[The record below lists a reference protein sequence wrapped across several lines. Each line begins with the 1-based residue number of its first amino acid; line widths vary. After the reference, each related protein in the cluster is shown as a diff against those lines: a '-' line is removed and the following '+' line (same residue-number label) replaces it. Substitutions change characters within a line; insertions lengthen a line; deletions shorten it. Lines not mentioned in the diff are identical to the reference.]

1 MKIAVG
7 GIKQETNCFSP
18 IPTPR
23 SSWMELEGTDILT
36 LRGTKKDIGGI
47 LDVADREGWD
57 VLPTFYAESTPAAP
71 TNYEAYQDMRERIL
85 RPLRKNEVDGVIL
98 CFHGAMLAE
107 GVEDPEGDIICAIR
121 EIIGDK
127 PLMVTEDL
135 HANNTEKAALHVDAL
150 FAFDTNP
157 HIDAY
162 DRAVEVA
169 ECMAKTLKGQWH
181 PVTAYCHPPIAFPTI
196 NLLTAHGPMF
206 RLFER
211 AREWEKREG
220 MINVSVC
227 GGFPYVDVDY
237 AGFNVVATADGDRAL
252 AQAACDDICTMA
264 WQTREEFIKKLPS
277 VSEAMALART
287 LLEKKPERPVI
298 LADVS
303 DNPGGGGSSET
314 TELLRAMIQA
324 NIPGSAAA
332 LIWDP
337 ETVRRALEVGIG
349 NTAEFS
355 IGGKASPDYGAPVVV
370 TARVKTITDG
380 HFRFYGPM
388 GRGDCYDLGI
398 GVRLEVGNVQIAV
411 YTVRHPCNHVEVF
424 TELGIDPTRQRL
436 LLIKSRGH
444 FRADF
449 EPIASHIIEVDAP
462 GAANPDISRYTYKHL
477 RAWPMDP
484 TITKWRA

>member
-1 MKIAVG
+1 
-7 GIKQETNCFSP
+7 
-18 IPTPR
+18 
-23 SSWMELEGTDILT
+23 
-36 LRGTKKDIGGI
+36 
-47 LDVADREGWD
+47 
-57 VLPTFYAESTPAAP
+57 
-71 TNYEAYQDMRERIL
+71 MRERIL
-85 RPLRKNEVDGVIL
+85 KPLRETEVDGVLL

-107 GVEDPEGDIICAIR
+107 GVEDPESDIVCAIR
-121 EIIGDK
+121 GLIGDK

-135 HANNTEKAALHVDAL
+135 HANNTEKTALHVDAL

-181 PVTAYCHPPIAFPTI
+181 PVTAHRHPPIAFPTI
-196 NLLTAHGPMF
+196 NLLTARGPMF
-206 RLFER
+206 NLFER

-227 GGFPYVDVDY
+227 GGFPYVDADY
-237 AGFNVVATADGDRAL
+237 VGFNVVATADGDRAL
-252 AQAACDDICTMA
+252 AQAACDDICAMA
-264 WQTREEFIKKLPS
+264 WETRGQFIKKLTPIP
-277 VSEAMALART
+277 EAIEKARALLA
-287 LLEKKPERPVI
+287 EEPELPVI

-324 NIPGSAAA
+324 DIPGSAAA

-337 ETVRRALEVGIG
+337 ETVKHALEVGIG
-349 NTAEFS
+349 NTAAFS
-355 IGGKASPDYGAPVVV
+355 IGGKACTDYGAPIEV

-380 HFRFYGPM
+380 YFRCRGPM
-388 GRGDCYDLGI
+388 GRGDYFDLGA

-424 TELGIDPTRQRL
+424 TELGIDPARQRL

-462 GAANPDISRYTYKHL
+462 GAANPDISRYIYKHL
-477 RAWPMDP
+477 KAWPIDP
-484 TITKWRA
+484 TITSWQV